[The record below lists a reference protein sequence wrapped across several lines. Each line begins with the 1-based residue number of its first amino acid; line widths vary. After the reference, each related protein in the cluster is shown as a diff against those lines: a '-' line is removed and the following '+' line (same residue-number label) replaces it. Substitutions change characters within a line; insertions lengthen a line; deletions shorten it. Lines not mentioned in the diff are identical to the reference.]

1 MVPNFTISQ
10 IAAFGGPARAKR
22 RNYVVKCGR
31 AKTPELIFFLIFFA
45 A

>member
-10 IAAFGGPARAKR
+10 IAAFGGPARTKR

-31 AKTPELIFFLIFFA
+31 AKTPELENLIFFA